1 MAFFQ
6 KTPAE
11 LIEADL
17 KASRKKRVT
26 TEQRLQ
32 YAEAQLAEY
41 RATVEKLTN
50 DVAENS
56 AVAAASASVAGAEIE
71 VNAWRQSLADLDA
84 KTLDL
89 TDAEKE
95 IADRKLRAETA
106 TAIEAI
112 AKTLVDADATLNAAL
127 ANMIGATR
135 RAADFVLD
143 AHGLTAYLMNA
154 KEEVPRATAL
164 IAQILKDRA
173 VQTIDG
179 RAKAALVMPEVIAP
193 KQKAVPPPP
202 TETVFFLRASKWTDE
217 TGKLQLI
224 QKFTDATLSPAL
236 AKHAIKVG
244 AAVERT
250 DPVRKQNLGSWSGRQ
265 FHAEHCFALDAA
277 SATSNITPIKPMFE
291 KHPNV
296 PEPWSQVVPTQPLQ
310 VATRTEKPQQS

>member
-1 MAFFQ
+1 
-6 KTPAE
+6 
-11 LIEADL
+11 
-17 KASRKKRVT
+17 
-26 TEQRLQ
+26 
-32 YAEAQLAEY
+32 
-41 RATVEKLTN
+41 
-50 DVAENS
+50 
-56 AVAAASASVAGAEIE
+56 
-71 VNAWRQSLADLDA
+71 
-84 KTLDL
+84 
-89 TDAEKE
+89 
-95 IADRKLRAETA
+95 
-106 TAIEAI
+106 
-112 AKTLVDADATLNAAL
+112 
-127 ANMIGATR
+127 
-135 RAADFVLD
+135 LD

-173 VQTIDG
+173 AQTIDG

-193 KQKAVPPPP
+193 KQKPVPPPP
-202 TETVFFLRASKWTDE
+202 TETIFFLRASKWTDE

-265 FHAEHCFALDAA
+265 FYAEHCFALDTA